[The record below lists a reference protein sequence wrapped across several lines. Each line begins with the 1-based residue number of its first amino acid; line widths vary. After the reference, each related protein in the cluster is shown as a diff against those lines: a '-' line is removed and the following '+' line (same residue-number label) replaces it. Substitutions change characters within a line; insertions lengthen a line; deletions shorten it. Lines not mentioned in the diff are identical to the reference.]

1 MSESEHGTDVGRPD
15 PFWNRVY
22 IAVVINT
29 VVVVSLLYGFSK
41 YFSI

>member
-1 MSESEHGTDVGRPD
+1 MSESERGTDIGRPD

-29 VVVVSLLYGFSK
+29 VVIVLLLYGFSK
-41 YFSI
+41 YFST